1 MFTNL
6 HAMKKLV
13 LANACNIVDNNL
25 LEATDVEKKK
35 KKKEEE
41 KNSFIKGNCN

>member
-1 MFTNL
+1 
-6 HAMKKLV
+6 MKKLV

-35 KKKEEE
+35 KKEEE

>member
-35 KKKEEE
+35 KRRRRKEQLH
-41 KNSFIKGNCN
+41 